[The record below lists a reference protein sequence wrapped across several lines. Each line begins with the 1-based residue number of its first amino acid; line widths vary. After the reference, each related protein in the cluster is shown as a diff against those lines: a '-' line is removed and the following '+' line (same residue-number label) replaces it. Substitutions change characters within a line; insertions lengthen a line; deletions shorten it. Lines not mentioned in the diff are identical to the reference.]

1 MLKKIREFFSQK
13 GQGAVEYAL
22 LLGFVAVILVAFGS
36 SDGLIEP
43 IRTALNNIKEQF
55 TTFNEAYSSGG

>member
-22 LLGFVAVILVAFGS
+22 LLGFVAIVLVAFSS

-55 TTFNEAYSSGG
+55 TTFNSAYGS

>member
-13 GQGAVEYAL
+13 GQGTVEYAL